1 MTIQTFQVDPIES
14 LMPYTHEL
22 EAIRKQGGEL
32 VIGDC
37 NTEDDVIA
45 QAKDAEI
52 LLLAWKPVLTLRVMD
67 ALPRCRL
74 LIRWGV
80 GYDMID
86 VQAATARGIAVAN
99 CPTYATEEVAE
110 EAITLLMDCARRASW
125 FHERMRAGQ
134 WPSGMTNKIYRMKGR
149 TLGIIG
155 IGRIGSAVAWRAR
168 GLGLRVI
175 AHDRY
180 LNDDAIRAK
189 QVEPRTFEQVLS
201 ESDYVSVHVPL
212 KADTRHLIDAKAF
225 AHMKRGAIF
234 INTSRGPVVDEA
246 ALIDALQSGQLASA
260 GLDVFEQEPLPADAP
275 IRKMEH
281 VVLLPHKAAYSE
293 ESWFALR
300 EEVCHT
306 VGEWMRESWSSCVV
320 NPDVRGTLR
329 ARKG

>member
-1 MTIQTFQVDPIES
+1 MTIQTFQVDPVES
-14 LMPYTHEL
+14 LMPYMHEL
-22 EAIRKQGGEL
+22 EAIRKLGGEL

-37 NTEDDVIA
+37 TTEDDVIA
-45 QAKDAEI
+45 QAKDAEV
-52 LLLAWKPVLTLRVMD
+52 LLLSWRPILTPRVMD

-86 VQAATARGIAVAN
+86 VDAATARGIAVAN

-110 EAITLLMDCARRASW
+110 EAIALLMNCARRASW
-125 FHERMRAGQ
+125 FHERMRQDG
-134 WPSGMTNKIYRMKGR
+134 WPSATTNKIYRMKGR

-175 AHDRY
+175 AYDRY
-180 LNDDAIRAK
+180 LSDDTIRAK

-201 ESDYVSVHVPL
+201 ESDYISVHVPL

-225 AHMKRGAIF
+225 ARMKRGAIF
-234 INTSRGPVVDEA
+234 VNTSRGPVVDEE
-246 ALIDALQSGQLASA
+246 ALVDALKSGQLASA
-260 GLDVFEQEPLPADAP
+260 GLDVFEREPLPADAP
-275 IRKMEH
+275 IRQMEH

-306 VGEWMRESWSSCVV
+306 VGEWMREGWSSCVV
-320 NPDVRGTLR
+320 NPEVRERLR
-329 ARKG
+329 PRKV